1 MKKYMI
7 IMRGN
12 QDTFLNLSKSQQET
26 VIKDYLDWVD
36 ILKNDNAFVAGS
48 GLDHNSV
55 KLVKDKDIIRYITN
69 PYAHNEEQL
78 SGYFIILADNM
89 EKAIEIAKSC
99 PSLKFGESVEVIALG
114 H

>member
-1 MKKYMI
+1 M
-7 IMRGN
+7 
-12 QDTFLNLSKSQQET
+12 T
-26 VIKDYLDWVD
+26 
-36 ILKNDNAFVAGS
+36 
-48 GLDHNSV
+48 
-55 KLVKDKDIIRYITN
+55 
-69 PYAHNEEQL
+69 EQL